1 MAFDIYKRTEIGDAT
16 TYVRPFETVSLGPL
30 NGLNTM
36 VIQEEKIVVLP
47 DLSTERVALD
57 TPGLQVTISDPTASF
72 NVVHPA
78 TGAVTGSMT
87 FAQLKIQMYS
97 MYLHFAAIRDAE
109 LAAAAAAAALLV
121 AP

>member
-1 MAFDIYKRTEIGDAT
+1 MFDLYKNTQHGDAMS
-16 TYVRPFETVSLGPL
+16 YVRPFETNSFGPL

-47 DLSTERVALD
+47 DATTERVALD
-57 TPGLQVTISDPTASF
+57 TPGLQITISDPTASF

-78 TGAVTGSMT
+78 TGVVTGTMT

-97 MYLHFAAIRDAE
+97 LYLHFAAIRDAE
-109 LAAAAAAAALLV
+109 LAAAEENALV